1 MTTTLDSRPVAD
13 EAPAPRRRQ
22 AGAGLAIKLLI
33 MAAINAFGFYG
44 IAASWLAGQWGILVF
59 LVAGLIGANVIY
71 FWNDRRTLPWKYL
84 YPAAVMLLIF
94 QVFVVIYTA
103 GIAFTNYGDG
113 HNSTKDDA
121 ITAIELKYD
130 EPVPDAPSR
139 PVTVISGDD
148 GLGLAVLDDAD
159 RVLAAT
165 TGEELTPVEA
175 TVEDGQITAVD
186 GYEVLTA
193 EDAMARQQEV
203 LDVRVLSP
211 DEGDVVRTNDAR
223 TSTTYVSTMRY
234 DEAQDAMIAADGT
247 VYNPNDTGSFASE
260 SGEELLP
267 GWRVNVGLS
276 NFTQVFADSTYAGP
290 FMKVTA
296 WTFVFAF
303 LSVALTFFAGL
314 LMALLFNDPNMK
326 FRGFYRALVIMPYA
340 FPAFL
345 SILIWAGLLNT
356 DFGFFNQILF
366 GGADI
371 NWLGDPWLA
380 RFSAVMVN
388 LWLGFPYMFLVTTG
402 ALQSIPDDVYKAAKI
417 DGAGAWTTF
426 RKITL
431 PLLMVAV
438 GPLLVASFAMNF
450 NNFNVIY
457 LLTGGGPRDLDSPT
471 GVGATDILI
480 SFVYKI
486 AFASGENQYGVA
498 SAISL
503 MIFIMVAV
511 VSAITLVRS
520 NSLKEID

>member
-1 MTTTLDSRPVAD
+1 MTTALANRPD
-13 EAPAPRRRQ
+13 TERPQPPRRRQ
-22 AGAGLAIKLLI
+22 AGAGLWLKLLL
-33 MAAINAFGFYG
+33 MAAVNAFGFYG
-44 IAASWLAGQWGILVF
+44 IAASWLAGQWGMLAF
-59 LVAGLIGANVIY
+59 LVVALIGADVIY

-84 YPAAVMLLIF
+84 YPAAIMLLIF

-113 HNSTKDDA
+113 HNSTKADA

-130 EPVPDAPSR
+130 EPVPDAPTR
-139 PVTVISGDD
+139 PVAVLSGDE
-148 GLGLAVLDDAD
+148 GLGLAVLNDDGS
-159 RVLAAT
+159 VLAAHS
-165 TGEELTPVEA
+165 GENLTPVDA
-175 TVEDGQITAVD
+175 TVEDGRITAVP
-186 GYEVLTA
+186 GFEVLTTA
-193 EDAMARQQEV
+193 DAMARQQEV
-203 LDVRVLSP
+203 LDIRVGSS

-223 TSTTYVSTMRY
+223 TGMTYVSTMRY
-234 DEAQDAMIAADGT
+234 DEARDAMIAADGT
-247 VYNPNDTGSFASE
+247 VYTPNDTGSFASPD
-260 SGEELLP
+260 GEELLP

-290 FMKVTA
+290 FLKVTA

-417 DGAGAWTTF
+417 DGADPWTTF

-511 VSAITLVRS
+511 VSAITLIRS

>member
-1 MTTTLDSRPVAD
+1 MTTALANRPD
-13 EAPAPRRRQ
+13 TERPQPPRRRQ
-22 AGAGLAIKLLI
+22 AGAGLWLKLLL
-33 MAAINAFGFYG
+33 MAAVNAFGFYG
-44 IAASWLAGQWGILVF
+44 IAASWLAGQWGMLAF
-59 LVAGLIGANVIY
+59 LVVALIGADVIY

-84 YPAAVMLLIF
+84 YPAAIMLLIF

-113 HNSTKDDA
+113 HNSTKADA

-130 EPVPDAPSR
+130 EPVPDAPTR
-139 PVTVISGDD
+139 PVAVLSGDE
-148 GLGLAVLDDAD
+148 GLGLAVLNDDGSV
-159 RVLAAT
+159 RAAHS
-165 TGEELTPVEA
+165 GENLTPVDA
-175 TVEDGQITAVD
+175 TVEDGRITAVP
-186 GYEVLTA
+186 GFEVLTTA
-193 EDAMARQQEV
+193 DAMARQQEV
-203 LDVRVLSP
+203 LDIRVGSS

-223 TSTTYVSTMRY
+223 TGMTYVSTMRY
-234 DEAQDAMIAADGT
+234 DEARDAMIAADGT
-247 VYNPNDTGSFASE
+247 VYTPNDTGSFASPD
-260 SGEELLP
+260 GEELLP

-290 FMKVTA
+290 FLKVTA

-388 LWLGFPYMFLVTTG
+388 LWLGVPYMFLVTTG
-402 ALQSIPDDVYKAAKI
+402 ALQTIPDDVNKAAKI
-417 DGAGAWTTF
+417 DGADPWTTF

-511 VSAITLVRS
+511 VSAITLIRS

>member
-1 MTTTLDSRPVAD
+1 MTTALANRPD
-13 EAPAPRRRQ
+13 TERPQPPRRRQ
-22 AGAGLAIKLLI
+22 AGAGLWLKLLL
-33 MAAINAFGFYG
+33 MAAVNAFGFYG
-44 IAASWLAGQWGILVF
+44 IAASWLAGQWGMLAF
-59 LVAGLIGANVIY
+59 LVVALIGADVIY
-71 FWNDRRTLPWKYL
+71 FWNDRCTLPWKYL
-84 YPAAVMLLIF
+84 YPAAIMLLIF

-113 HNSTKDDA
+113 HNSTKADA

-130 EPVPDAPSR
+130 EPVPDAPTR
-139 PVTVISGDD
+139 PVAVLSGDE
-148 GLGLAVLDDAD
+148 GLGLAVLNDDGS
-159 RVLAAT
+159 VLAAHS
-165 TGEELTPVEA
+165 GENLTPVDA
-175 TVEDGQITAVD
+175 TVEDGRITAVP
-186 GYEVLTA
+186 GFEVLTTA
-193 EDAMARQQEV
+193 DAMARQQEV
-203 LDVRVLSP
+203 LDIRVGSS

-223 TSTTYVSTMRY
+223 TGMTYVSTMRY
-234 DEAQDAMIAADGT
+234 DEARDAMIAADGT
-247 VYNPNDTGSFASE
+247 VYTPNDTGSFASPD
-260 SGEELLP
+260 GEELLP

-290 FMKVTA
+290 FLKVTA

-417 DGAGAWTTF
+417 DGADPWTTF

-511 VSAITLVRS
+511 VSAITLIRS

>member
-1 MTTTLDSRPVAD
+1 
-13 EAPAPRRRQ
+13 
-22 AGAGLAIKLLI
+22 
-33 MAAINAFGFYG
+33 
-44 IAASWLAGQWGILVF
+44 
-59 LVAGLIGANVIY
+59 
-71 FWNDRRTLPWKYL
+71 
-84 YPAAVMLLIF
+84 PAAVMLLIF

-130 EPVPDAPSR
+130 EPVPDAPAR

-148 GLGLAVLDDAD
+148 GLGLAVLNAAD

-165 TGEELTPVEA
+165 AGEELAPVQA
-175 TVEDGQITAVD
+175 TVEDGRVTAVI
-186 GYEVLTA
+186 GYDVLA
-193 EDAMARQQEV
+193 VADAMARQQGV

-211 DEGDVVRTNDAR
+211 DCDVVRANDAR
-223 TSTTYVSTMRY
+223 HSTPSVPTMRY
-234 DEAQDAMIAADGT
+234 DEVQDAMIAADGT
-247 VYNPNDTGSFASE
+247 VYTPNGTGSFASE
-260 SGEELLP
+260 SGEDLLP
-267 GWRVNVGLS
+267 GWRVNVALS

-388 LWLGFPYMFLVTTG
+388 LWLGSPYMFLVPHG
-402 ALQSIPDDVYKAAKI
+402 SLQSIPDDVYKAAKI

-438 GPLLVASFAMNF
+438 GPLLVASFALNF

-457 LLTGGGPRDLDSPT
+457 LL
-471 GVGATDILI
+471 
-480 SFVYKI
+480 
-486 AFASGENQYGVA
+486 
-498 SAISL
+498 
-503 MIFIMVAV
+503 
-511 VSAITLVRS
+511 
-520 NSLKEID
+520 

>member
-1 MTTTLDSRPVAD
+1 
-13 EAPAPRRRQ
+13 
-22 AGAGLAIKLLI
+22 
-33 MAAINAFGFYG
+33 
-44 IAASWLAGQWGILVF
+44 
-59 LVAGLIGANVIY
+59 
-71 FWNDRRTLPWKYL
+71 
-84 YPAAVMLLIF
+84 
-94 QVFVVIYTA
+94 
-103 GIAFTNYGDG
+103 
-113 HNSTKDDA
+113 
-121 ITAIELKYD
+121 
-130 EPVPDAPSR
+130 
-139 PVTVISGDD
+139 
-148 GLGLAVLDDAD
+148 
-159 RVLAAT
+159 
-165 TGEELTPVEA
+165 
-175 TVEDGQITAVD
+175 
-186 GYEVLTA
+186 
-193 EDAMARQQEV
+193 
-203 LDVRVLSP
+203 
-211 DEGDVVRTNDAR
+211 
-223 TSTTYVSTMRY
+223 MRY
-234 DEAQDAMIAADGT
+234 DEARDAMIAADGT
-247 VYNPNDTGSFASE
+247 VYTPNDTGSFASE

-417 DGAGAWTTF
+417 DGADPWTTF

-511 VSAITLVRS
+511 VSAITLIRS

>member
-1 MTTTLDSRPVAD
+1 
-13 EAPAPRRRQ
+13 
-22 AGAGLAIKLLI
+22 
-33 MAAINAFGFYG
+33 MAALNAFGFYG
-44 IAASWLAGQWGILVF
+44 IAASWLAGQWGMLVF
-59 LVAGLIGANVIY
+59 LVLALIGANVVY

-84 YPAAVMLLIF
+84 YPAAIMLLIF

-113 HNSTKDDA
+113 HNSTKSDA

-130 EPVPDAPSR
+130 EPVPDAPVR
-139 PVTVISGDD
+139 PVAVLDSDA
-148 GLGLAVLDDAD
+148 GLGLAVLDDA
-159 RVLAAT
+159 RVLAAP
-165 TGEELTPVEA
+165 TGEQLTPVEA
-175 TVEDGQITAVD
+175 TVEDGRITAVE
-186 GYEVLTA
+186 GWEVLSTA
-193 EDAMARQQEV
+193 DAMARQQEV

-211 DEGDVVRTNDAR
+211 DDGDVVRTNDAR
-223 TSTTYVSTMRY
+223 TATTYTSTMTY
-234 DEAQDAMIAADGT
+234 DEARDAMIAADGT
-247 VYNPNDTGSFASE
+247 VYTPNDTGSFQSPN
-260 SGEELLP
+260 GTELLP

-290 FMKVTA
+290 FLKVTA

-356 DFGFFNQILF
+356 DFGFFNQVLF

-380 RFSAVMVN
+380 RLSAVMVN

-417 DGAGAWTTF
+417 DGAGAGTTF

-503 MIFIMVAV
+503 LIFIMVAV
-511 VSAITLVRS
+511 VSAITLIRS

>member
-1 MTTTLDSRPVAD
+1 MTTALANRPD
-13 EAPAPRRRQ
+13 TERPQPPRRRQ
-22 AGAGLAIKLLI
+22 AGAGLWLKLLL
-33 MAAINAFGFYG
+33 MAAVNAFGFYG
-44 IAASWLAGQWGILVF
+44 IAASWLAGQWGMLAF
-59 LVAGLIGANVIY
+59 LVVALIGADVIY

-84 YPAAVMLLIF
+84 YPAAIMLLIF

-113 HNSTKDDA
+113 HNSTKADA

-130 EPVPDAPSR
+130 EPVPDAPTR
-139 PVTVISGDD
+139 PVAVLSGDE
-148 GLGLAVLDDAD
+148 GLGLAVLNDDGS
-159 RVLAAT
+159 VLAAHS
-165 TGEELTPVEA
+165 GENLTPVDA
-175 TVEDGQITAVD
+175 TVEDGRITAVP
-186 GYEVLTA
+186 GFEVLTTA
-193 EDAMARQQEV
+193 DAMARQQEV
-203 LDVRVLSP
+203 LDIRVGSS

-223 TSTTYVSTMRY
+223 TGMTYVSTMRY
-234 DEAQDAMIAADGT
+234 DEARDAMIAADST
-247 VYNPNDTGSFASE
+247 VYTPNDTGSFASPD
-260 SGEELLP
+260 GEELLP

-290 FMKVTA
+290 FLKVTA

-417 DGAGAWTTF
+417 DGADPWTTF

-511 VSAITLVRS
+511 VSAITLIRS

>member
-1 MTTTLDSRPVAD
+1 
-13 EAPAPRRRQ
+13 
-22 AGAGLAIKLLI
+22 
-33 MAAINAFGFYG
+33 MAAVNAFGFYG
-44 IAASWLAGQWGILVF
+44 IAASWLAAQWGMLAF
-59 LVAGLIGANVIY
+59 LVVALIGADVIY

-84 YPAAVMLLIF
+84 YPAAIMLLIF

-113 HNSTKDDA
+113 HNSTKADA

-130 EPVPDAPSR
+130 EPVPDAPTR
-139 PVTVISGDD
+139 PVAVLSGDE
-148 GLGLAVLDDAD
+148 GLGLAVLNDDGS
-159 RVLAAT
+159 VLAAHS
-165 TGEELTPVEA
+165 GENLTPVDA
-175 TVEDGQITAVD
+175 TVEDGRITAVP
-186 GYEVLTA
+186 GFEVLTTA
-193 EDAMARQQEV
+193 DAMARQQEV
-203 LDVRVLSP
+203 LDIRVGSS

-223 TSTTYVSTMRY
+223 TGMTYVSTMRY
-234 DEAQDAMIAADGT
+234 DEARDAMIAADGT
-247 VYNPNDTGSFASE
+247 VYTPNDTGSFASPD
-260 SGEELLP
+260 GEELLP

-290 FMKVTA
+290 FLKVTA

-417 DGAGAWTTF
+417 DGADPWTTF

-511 VSAITLVRS
+511 VSAITLIRS

>member
-1 MTTTLDSRPVAD
+1 MTTALANRPD
-13 EAPAPRRRQ
+13 TERPQPPRRRQ
-22 AGAGLAIKLLI
+22 AGAGLWLKLLL
-33 MAAINAFGFYG
+33 MAAVNAFGFYG
-44 IAASWLAGQWGILVF
+44 IAASWLAGQWGMLAF
-59 LVAGLIGANVIY
+59 LVVALIGADVIY

-84 YPAAVMLLIF
+84 YPAAIMLLIF

-113 HNSTKDDA
+113 HNSTKADA

-130 EPVPDAPSR
+130 EPVPDAPTR
-139 PVTVISGDD
+139 PVAVLSGDE
-148 GLGLAVLDDAD
+148 GLGLAVLNDDGS
-159 RVLAAT
+159 VLAAHS
-165 TGEELTPVEA
+165 GENLTPVDA
-175 TVEDGQITAVD
+175 TVEDGRITAVP
-186 GYEVLTA
+186 GFEVLTTA
-193 EDAMARQQEV
+193 DAMARQQEV
-203 LDVRVLSP
+203 LDIRVGSS

-223 TSTTYVSTMRY
+223 TGMTYVSTMRY
-234 DEAQDAMIAADGT
+234 DEARDAMIAADST
-247 VYNPNDTGSFASE
+247 VYTPNDTGSFASPD
-260 SGEELLP
+260 GEELLP

-290 FMKVTA
+290 FLKVTA

-417 DGAGAWTTF
+417 DGADPWTTF
-426 RKITL
+426 HKITL

-511 VSAITLVRS
+511 VSAITLIRS

>member
-1 MTTTLDSRPVAD
+1 MTGALDTRTSTPG
-13 EAPAPRRRQ
+13 RRRS
-22 AGAGLAIKLLI
+22 GGGLWIKLLL
-33 MAAINAFGFYG
+33 MAAVNAFGFYG
-44 IAASWLAGQWGILVF
+44 IAASWLSEQWGILAF
-59 LVAGLIGANVIY
+59 LVVALIAADVVY
-71 FWNDRRTLPWKYL
+71 FWGDKRMLPWKYL
-84 YPAAVMLLIF
+84 FPAAVMLLIF

-113 HNSTKDDA
+113 HNSSKEDA
-121 ITAIELKYD
+121 IAALELKYD
-130 EPVPDAPSR
+130 EPVPGAPSW
-139 PVTVISGDD
+139 PVSVIDD
-148 GLGLAVLDDAD
+148 GDELGLAVVTDDG
-159 RVLAAT
+159 VLAARNGEDLAPVS
-165 TGEELTPVEA
+165 TGDTEVT
-175 TVEDGQITAVD
+175 DGRVTALE
-186 GYEVLTA
+186 GW
-193 EDAMARQQEV
+193 EV
-203 LDVRVLSP
+203 LDRQEAMQRQEDVLDIRVGSGTA
-211 DEGDVVRTNDAR
+211 DGDVLRTNDAR
-223 TSTTYVSTMRY
+223 TSTSYVSTMSY
-234 DEAQDAMIAADGT
+234 DEEKDAFVAQDGT
-247 VYNPNDTGSFASE
+247 EYRPNDTGSFQSDA
-260 SGEELLP
+260 GEELIP

-276 NFTQVFADSTYAGP
+276 NFTQVFSDSTYAGP
-290 FMKVTA
+290 FLSVTA
-296 WTFVFAF
+296 WTFAFAF

-314 LMALLFNDPNMK
+314 LMALLFNDPNMRL
-326 FRGFYRALVIMPYA
+326 RGFYRALVIMPYA

-356 DFGFFNQILF
+356 DFGFFNQVLF

-380 RFSAVMVN
+380 RLSTLIVN

-431 PLLMVAV
+431 PLLMIAV

-503 MIFIMVAV
+503 MIFIMVAI
-511 VSAITLVRS
+511 VSAVTLIRS

>member
-1 MTTTLDSRPVAD
+1 VTTALANRPD
-13 EAPAPRRRQ
+13 TERPQPPRRRQ
-22 AGAGLAIKLLI
+22 AGAGLWLKLLL
-33 MAAINAFGFYG
+33 MAAVNAFGFYG
-44 IAASWLAGQWGILVF
+44 IAASWLAAQWGMLAF
-59 LVAGLIGANVIY
+59 LVVALIGADVIY

-84 YPAAVMLLIF
+84 YPAAIMLLIF

-113 HNSTKDDA
+113 HNSTKADA

-130 EPVPDAPSR
+130 EPVPDAPTR
-139 PVTVISGDD
+139 PVAVLSGDE
-148 GLGLAVLDDAD
+148 GLGLAVLNDDGS
-159 RVLAAT
+159 VLAAHS
-165 TGEELTPVEA
+165 GENLTPVDA
-175 TVEDGQITAVD
+175 TVEDGRITAVP
-186 GYEVLTA
+186 GFEVLTTA
-193 EDAMARQQEV
+193 DAMARQQEV
-203 LDVRVLSP
+203 LDIRVGSS

-223 TSTTYVSTMRY
+223 TGMTYVSTMRY
-234 DEAQDAMIAADGT
+234 DEARDAMIAADGT
-247 VYNPNDTGSFASE
+247 VYTPNDTGSFASPD
-260 SGEELLP
+260 GEELLP

-417 DGAGAWTTF
+417 DGADPWTTF

-511 VSAITLVRS
+511 VSAITLIRS

>member
-1 MTTTLDSRPVAD
+1 
-13 EAPAPRRRQ
+13 
-22 AGAGLAIKLLI
+22 
-33 MAAINAFGFYG
+33 MAAVNAFGFYG
-44 IAASWLAGQWGILVF
+44 IAASWLAGQWGMLAF
-59 LVAGLIGANVIY
+59 LVVALIGADVIY

-84 YPAAVMLLIF
+84 YPAAIMLLIF

-113 HNSTKDDA
+113 HNSTKADA

-130 EPVPDAPSR
+130 EPVPDAPTR
-139 PVTVISGDD
+139 PVAVLSGDE
-148 GLGLAVLDDAD
+148 GLGLAVLNDDGS
-159 RVLAAT
+159 VLAAHS
-165 TGEELTPVEA
+165 GENLTPVDA
-175 TVEDGQITAVD
+175 TVEDGRITAVP
-186 GYEVLTA
+186 GFEVLTTA
-193 EDAMARQQEV
+193 DAMARQQEV
-203 LDVRVLSP
+203 LDIRVGSS

-223 TSTTYVSTMRY
+223 TGMTYVSTMRY
-234 DEAQDAMIAADGT
+234 DEARDAMIAADGT
-247 VYNPNDTGSFASE
+247 VYTPNDTGSFASPD
-260 SGEELLP
+260 GEELLP

-290 FMKVTA
+290 FLKVTA

-417 DGAGAWTTF
+417 DGADPWTTF

-511 VSAITLVRS
+511 VSAITLIRS

>member
-71 FWNDRRTLPWKYL
+71 FWNDRRTRPWKYL

-130 EPVPDAPSR
+130 EPVPDAPAR

-165 TGEELTPVEA
+165 AGEELAPVQA
-175 TVEDGQITAVD
+175 TVEDGRVTAVI
-186 GYEVLTA
+186 GYEVLA
-193 EDAMARQQEV
+193 VEDAMARQQEV

-211 DEGDVVRTNDAR
+211 DCDVVRTNDAR

-234 DEAQDAMIAADGT
+234 DEVQDAMIAADGT
-247 VYNPNDTGSFASE
+247 VYTPNGTGSFASE

-314 LMALLFNDPNMK
+314 FMALLFNDPNMK
-326 FRGFYRALVIMPYA
+326 FRGFYRALVVMPYA

-438 GPLLVASFAMNF
+438 GPLLVASFALNF

-457 LLTGGGPRDLDSPT
+457 LLTGGGPADLDSPT

-486 AFASGENQYGVA
+486 AFASGENQYGIA
-498 SAISL
+498 
-503 MIFIMVAV
+503 
-511 VSAITLVRS
+511 SAITLVRS